1 MDKKRFTNLLKRT
14 EGPKLDFKQHIE
26 IDTDSGRKEL
36 AKDICAIA
44 NSRGGRGYLVI
55 GIEDKTKKVLGIEDL
70 ELNEEKIQQIISSRI
85 EPPVPISLEFLE
97 FDKKKIAII
106 NIYDGPQKPYQMRD
120 NGAFYIRRGSTND
133 TMRKQEIISALQ
145 ESLSL
150 NIELCPIPR
159 SDISCI
165 EESIVDKYFISQGIQ
180 IDDENRTELM
190 ESASIIYMDK
200 DSGKYMVTLGG
211 LLIFS
216 KINNVYIPH
225 NMIRITNRINKSLD
239 ETIIIQGDLLSMLDK
254 SEDILNNILP
264 KLYPT
269 EALNEGI
276 RNAILYRDYTVF
288 YKGIEV
294 IIDNNSIA
302 LISPGTL
309 VKDKNGS
316 FVNYI
321 KRNMWIYEKIIAL
334 DDKGRFLKSGKGF
347 NRMQKAF
354 KYKGK
359 VTFIDSFK
367 DDEFKV
373 IYPGIKN
380 FK

>member
-1 MDKKRFTNLLKRT
+1 MDKRRFANLLKKT
-14 EGPKLDFKQHIE
+14 EGTKLDFKQYIE

-55 GIEDKTKKVLGIEDL
+55 GIEDKTKKVLGIGDL

-97 FDKKKIAII
+97 VDKKKVAII

-150 NIELCPIPR
+150 NIELCPVPH

-165 EESIVDKYFISQGIQ
+165 EKSTVDRYFISQGIQ
-180 IDDENRTELM
+180 ADDENRIELM
-190 ESASIIYMDK
+190 ENASIIYMDK
-200 DSGKYMVTLGG
+200 DSGKHIVTLGG

-216 KINNVYIPH
+216 KANNVYIPH
-225 NMIRITNRINKSLD
+225 NMIRITNRINKDLD

-264 KLYPT
+264 QSYPT

-276 RNAILYRDYTVF
+276 RNAVLYRDYTVY
-288 YKGIEV
+288 YKEIEV
-294 IIDNNSIA
+294 IIDHNSIA
-302 LISPGTL
+302 VISPGTL
-309 VKDKNGS
+309 VKDRNGS
-316 FVNYI
+316 IINYI

-334 DDKGRFLKSGKGF
+334 DSKGRFVKSGRGF

-359 VTFIDSFK
+359 VNFIDSFK
-367 DDEFKV
+367 DSEFKV
-373 IYPGIKN
+373 IYPGVKN

>member
-1 MDKKRFTNLLKRT
+1 MDKRRFANLLKKA
-14 EGPKLDFKQHIE
+14 EGTKLDFKQYIE

-55 GIEDKTKKVLGIEDL
+55 GIEDKTKKVLGIGDL

-97 FDKKKIAII
+97 FDKKKVAII

-150 NIELCPIPR
+150 NIELCPVPH

-165 EESIVDKYFISQGIQ
+165 EKSIVDKYFISQGIQ
-180 IDDENRTELM
+180 TDDENRIELM
-190 ESASIIYMDK
+190 ENASIIYMDK

-216 KINNVYIPH
+216 RMNNVYIPH
-225 NMIRITNRINKSLD
+225 NMVRITNRINKDLD

-254 SEDILNNILP
+254 SEDILNNMLP

-276 RNAILYRDYTVF
+276 RNAVLYRDYTVF
-288 YKGIEV
+288 YKEIEV
-294 IIDNNSIA
+294 IIDHNSIA
-302 LISPGTL
+302 VISPGTL
-309 VKDKNGS
+309 VKDRNGS
-316 FVNYI
+316 FINSI
-321 KRNMWIYEKIIAL
+321 KRNMWVYE
-334 DDKGRFLKSGKGF
+334 
-347 NRMQKAF
+347 
-354 KYKGK
+354 
-359 VTFIDSFK
+359 
-367 DDEFKV
+367 
-373 IYPGIKN
+373 
-380 FK
+380 